1 MKWQEISHK
10 LGQKAFQL
18 REKKKIRAPIQN
30 VQLKGNF
37 RKEERNYTPQTIS
50 LFLPIAVSYNLHLH
64 KHLEM
69 LTKLKQMFPQVLSS
83 QKKAKFSA
91 AMEDFYQHKQSK
103 LLTFNGVKI
112 KVTRD
117 KALGIT

>member
-1 MKWQEISHK
+1 
-10 LGQKAFQL
+10 
-18 REKKKIRAPIQN
+18 
-30 VQLKGNF
+30 
-37 RKEERNYTPQTIS
+37 
-50 LFLPIAVSYNLHLH
+50 
-64 KHLEM
+64 
-69 LTKLKQMFPQVLSS
+69 MFPQVLSS